1 MNHEQPATR
10 APGPRPS
17 GAVTIKQVAA
27 VAGVSIAT
35 VSRVV
40 AGLGGVRK
48 QVRDRVLAAVGQLD
62 YQPNRLARDL
72 RAGLRKVVGVIVPDL
87 QNPFFPAVVHG
98 VEEVLSAAGYT
109 LILAHSGGIQ
119 QRETSQMAVLRG
131 EGAAG
136 LILVPDDRSDASYRA
151 LGTWELPVVAVDRAP
166 KGLQVDLVSTSN
178 REGVCEAV
186 THLLSHG
193 YRDIAFINGPEG
205 LSVTR
210 ERLGGFL
217 EALKRA
223 GVNCRNACII
233 HSDFRQEGGRAA
245 MNRLLDLSKPP
256 RAVVS
261 ANNLMTLGVLQAI
274 HGRGVDIPSQ
284 VALIG
289 FDDMP
294 WATSLRP
301 PLTVVMQPAE
311 DLGRTAAQLLL
322 ERLKDPKRLVRQVI
336 LPTRLVVRESCGL
349 HSTARAEA
357 GRELS
362 ARARTSP
369 RKPHPE

>member
-1 MNHEQPATR
+1 MNDEQTATGAKGLR
-10 APGPRPS
+10 QN

-27 VAGVSIAT
+27 AAGVSTAT
-35 VSRVV
+35 VSRVM
-40 AGLGGVRK
+40 AGLRGVRK
-48 QVRDRVLAAVGQLD
+48 QVRGRVIETVRRLD
-62 YQPNRLARDL
+62 YHPNRLARDL

-98 VEEVLSAAGYT
+98 VEEVLSGAGYT
-109 LILAHSGGIQ
+109 LILGHSGGKR
-119 QRETSQMAVLRG
+119 QRENSQMAVMRG

-151 LGTWELPVVAVDRAP
+151 LRTWELPVVAVDRAP

-178 REGVCEAV
+178 RDGVREAV
-186 THLLSHG
+186 NHLLSHG

-217 EALKRA
+217 EALKQA
-223 GVNCRNACII
+223 GVSCRNACII
-233 HSDFRQEGGRAA
+233 HSDFRQEGGHAA
-245 MNRLLDLSKPP
+245 MNRLLDLRNRP
-256 RAVVS
+256 RALVS
-261 ANNLMTLGVLQAI
+261 ANNLMTLGALQAI
-274 HGRGVDIPSQ
+274 HERGVAIPEE
-284 VALIG
+284 VAIVG

-301 PLTVVMQPAE
+301 PLTVVRQAAE

-336 LPTRLVVRESCGL
+336 LPTRLIIRASCGVHSPLRVEAVRETGK
-349 HSTARAEA
+349 R
-357 GRELS
+357 
-362 ARARTSP
+362 
-369 RKPHPE
+369 RKQ

>member
-1 MNHEQPATR
+1 MNDDQTA
-10 APGPRPS
+10 AGAMGPRQN

-27 VAGVSIAT
+27 AAGVSTAT
-35 VSRVV
+35 VSRVM
-40 AGLGGVRK
+40 AGLRGVRK
-48 QVRDRVLAAVGQLD
+48 PVRERVLEAVGRLD
-62 YQPNRLARDL
+62 YHPNRLARDL

-98 VEEVLSAAGYT
+98 VEEVLSGAGYT
-109 LILAHSGGIQ
+109 LILGHSGGMRQ
-119 QRETSQMAVLRG
+119 DEDSQMAALRG

-151 LGTWELPVVAVDRAP
+151 LRTWELPVVAVDRAP

-178 REGVCEAV
+178 REGVREAV
-186 THLLSHG
+186 NHLLSHG
-193 YRDIAFINGPEG
+193 YREIAFINGPEG

-210 ERLGGFL
+210 ERLEGFL
-217 EALKRA
+217 EALKQANVGCRA
-223 GVNCRNACII
+223 ACVI
-233 HSDFRQEGGRAA
+233 HSDFRQGGGRAA
-245 MNRLLDLSKPP
+245 MNRLLDLAKPP

-261 ANNLMTLGVLQAI
+261 ANNLMTLGALQAI
-274 HGRGVDIPSQ
+274 HERGVGIPEE
-284 VALIG
+284 VAIVG

-322 ERLKDPKRLVRQVI
+322 ERIKEPSRLARQVI
-336 LPTRLVVRESCGL
+336 LPTRLIVRASCGV
-349 HSTARAEA
+349 HSPVRVEAAREA
-357 GRELS
+357 G
-362 ARARTSP
+362 
-369 RKPHPE
+369 